1 MDDAGQGQVPSVS
14 TADKTA
20 SSRWRFLWILAH
32 LAVVYAIVKFCTP
45 WLAGWTRGWL
55 LPFLERPTS
64 SGSFEFLF
72 SHLLAFS
79 FVPAFLAG
87 LINTRFKH
95 KAAQFVWG
103 VSAAVLAY
111 KLIVFP
117 VTTSVLARESGA
129 AFHYYFAGEFLIPE
143 YHNWAEF
150 RDIAGSFDMMRGMAQ
165 LSFTAPFYA
174 GVGYSLAAWIEI
186 RAELHL
192 RFSEKLRKWEE
203 SRFDHR
209 NDGSI

>member
-1 MDDAGQGQVPSVS
+1 MAIPLDSCPSRRRLRDRQVLHAMV
-14 TADKTA
+14 
-20 SSRWRFLWILAH
+20 
-32 LAVVYAIVKFCTP
+32 
-45 WLAGWTRGWL
+45 GWL
-55 LPFLERPTS
+55 DAWKAASVRDEAVLSAVLTEGTCP
-64 SGSFEFLF
+64 
-72 SHLLAFS
+72 AFS

-95 KAAQFVWG
+95 KAAQFVW
-103 VSAAVLAY
+103 VVPAAVLAY

-117 VTTSVLARESGA
+117 VTTSVLARESGT
-129 AFHYYFAGEFLIPE
+129 AFHYYFGGEFLIPE

-186 RAELHL
+186 RAELH
-192 RFSEKLRKWEE
+192 RGFTEKLRKWEE

-209 NDGSI
+209 NGGTI